1 MQSTAVDQAQATTR
15 AHGARTKTG
24 LLRALMNKACSASL
38 STLRC
43 TMTTKN
49 PRLTITLQPKLAAQL
64 RRMSELT
71 GNSQSYLISDL
82 LDGSTQV
89 FDRVIKVLEAAEG
102 AKQSIKGKVSADLEA
117 AQGRIESQ
125 FQLVMAEFDDATL
138 PLLDE
143 VEAVKRRARR
153 GARRDADAPAR
164 RTTSAQPTPLS
175 NRGVR
180 YDQTTTESV
189 APKQTSAGRK
199 PKKQGGKLGGVE

>member
-1 MQSTAVDQAQATTR
+1 
-15 AHGARTKTG
+15 
-24 LLRALMNKACSASL
+24 
-38 STLRC
+38 
-43 TMTTKN
+43 MTTKN
-49 PRLTITLQPKLAAQL
+49 PRLTITLQPMLAAQL

-71 GNSQSYLISDL
+71 GNSQSALISEL

-102 AKQSIKGKVSADLEA
+102 AKQSIRGKVSADLEA

-125 FQLVMAEFDDATL
+125 LQLVMSEFDDATL

-153 GARRDADAPAR
+153 GTRRDANAPAR
-164 RTTSAQPTPLS
+164 HATGAAPTPLS

-180 YDQTTTESV
+180 YDPTTTESV
-189 APKQTSAGRK
+189 AQTQTPAGRK
-199 PKKQGGKLGGVE
+199 SKKIGAKVGGVE

>member
-1 MQSTAVDQAQATTR
+1 
-15 AHGARTKTG
+15 
-24 LLRALMNKACSASL
+24 
-38 STLRC
+38 
-43 TMTTKN
+43 MTTKN
-49 PRLTITLQPKLAAQL
+49 PRLTITLQPMLAAQL

-71 GNSQSYLISDL
+71 GNSQSALISEL

-102 AKQSIKGKVSADLEA
+102 AKQSIRGKVSADLEA

-125 FQLVMAEFDDATL
+125 LQLVMSEFDDATL

-153 GARRDADAPAR
+153 GTRRDADAPAR
-164 RTTSAQPTPLS
+164 HAMGAAPTPLS

-180 YDQTTTESV
+180 YDPTTTKSV
-189 APKQTSAGRK
+189 ATTQAPAGRK
-199 PKKQGGKLGGVE
+199 TRKLGVKVGGVEK